1 MKKHKLNSLT
11 ATKLWDMRGVIGFEG
26 FQGLSFWGFGLWV
39 MRELSGLRGLG
50 VIGFWIWRGLGL

>member
-1 MKKHKLNSLT
+1 MKKHKLNYLT

-26 FQGLSFWGFGLWV
+26 FQGL
-39 MRELSGLRGLG
+39 MRELSGLTGLG